1 MFSSTV
7 TDYWLSA
14 TPAPVGGLRI
24 VVDDTLP
31 ENRALMVLVPVGSG
45 GIVTLTGDLARRL
58 DLQSAT
64 VGNDGLASRLVDA
77 GIRLNGADHLFY
89 LPTAEQVTSAS
100 AAIDARVLTEAD
112 APEFAVFAATAPEG
126 DLDEAF
132 VELDHW
138 LVVGTFVDGRLA
150 TAASMY
156 PWRDTRL
163 ADLGVLTLPEFRG
176 RGLAR
181 STVRAISALA
191 LERGY
196 EPQYRCQLDN
206 AASVAL
212 AESAG
217 FARFATWDVIDE
229 AG

>member
-1 MFSSTV
+1 MFSTTV
-7 TDYWLSA
+7 TDYWLPVE
-14 TPAPVGGLRI
+14 PAPVGDLR
-24 VVDDTLP
+24 VLVDDALP
-31 ENRALMVLVPVGSG
+31 ENRALMVLQPVGRG
-45 GIVTLTGDLARRL
+45 GILTLTGDLARRL
-58 DLQSAT
+58 DLQGAA
-64 VGNDGLASRLVDA
+64 VGNDVLAERLADA
-77 GIRLNGADHLFY
+77 GIRLNGADHLYY
-89 LPTAEQVTSAS
+89 LPAAEQRFDTVDT
-100 AAIDARVLTEAD
+100 DTRVLTEAD
-112 APEFAVFAATAPEG
+112 APAFTVFAATAPED

-150 TAASMY
+150 SAASMY

-206 AASVAL
+206 AGSVAL

-217 FARFATWDVIDE
+217 FARFATWDVIDAE
-229 AG
+229 A